1 MVAGEIDLTRRD
13 FAFGAS
19 LIGFLLATGVAPKP
33 AGAQAADW
41 NKVAFDGK
49 SLPDVLKALGGAT
62 VTENKEIELTGPD
75 IAENGAVVPVVVVSK
90 LAGTQA
96 MHILVEK
103 NPNWL
108 AASFT
113 IPAGTETSI
122 STRIKMQQSAN
133 VIALVQANDQWFIG
147 RKEIKVTLGGC
158 GG

>member
-1 MVAGEIDLTRRD
+1 MVAVEIDLTRRD
-13 FAFGAS
+13 FARGAS
-19 LIGFLLATGVAPKP
+19 LIGLLLATGSVPPSAE
-33 AGAQAADW
+33 AQPADW
-41 NKVAFDGK
+41 NKVAFEGRA
-49 SLPDVLKALGGAT
+49 LPEVLKALGGAT
-62 VTENKEIELTGPD
+62 VTESKDIELTGPD

-90 LAGTQA
+90 LAGTRA

-113 IPAGTETSI
+113 IPAGTEPSI

-133 VIALVQANDQWFIG
+133 VIALVQANEHWFIG

>member
-1 MVAGEIDLTRRD
+1 MFGSETDLTRRD

-19 LIGFLLATGVAPKP
+19 LVGFLLATGVAPKP

-49 SLPDVLKALGGAT
+49 SLADVLKALGGAT
-62 VTENKEIELTGPD
+62 VTE
-75 IAENGAVVPVVVVSK
+75 SK
-90 LAGTQA
+90 